1 LTKARAMLQEC
12 ELEQEES
19 IAQDLLAKLRLP

>member
-1 LTKARAMLQEC
+1 LTKAKAVAQEC

-19 IAQDLLAKLRLP
+19 IAQDLLTKLRLP